1 MVTKKENYDAE
12 VIYRFAAALVL
23 GSTLM
28 AAEPA
33 SAAGGGGYGPNARRG
48 PWGHC
53 RNTPYYGR
61 LPNGSWKF
69 LPTGYWHG
77 PWGHCRNTP
86 YHGRLLNGGWKQALA
101 DGRGALPTSTIKLSA
116 GWLTR
121 KAQPQRL
128 CGEVAMDLQ

>member
-69 LPTGYWHG
+69 RQAYNGCPPATGTAPG
-77 PWGHCRNTP
+77 VI
-86 YHGRLLNGGWKQALA
+86 AA
-101 DGRGALPTSTIKLSA
+101 
-116 GWLTR
+116 TR
-121 KAQPQRL
+121 RITAV
-128 CGEVAMDLQ
+128 C